1 MRNEDLP
8 DPESGHPRRRPAL
21 AALCLALVVTTID
34 NTVLNTALPA
44 LAEALPA
51 STADLQWI
59 NNAYTLVFAAMLITA
74 GSLGSRFGH
83 RRTLTGGLTVLALA
97 SSAAALS
104 DSTGQLVAF
113 RALMGLGAA
122 FVMPATLSIIVALFG
137 PRERGRAIAVWSAT
151 AGIGIVVG
159 PVTGGLLLDHFA
171 WGSAFWINVPLVAL
185 ALTSVLL
192 LVPALPGRRTGRLDL
207 PGLLLSAGGL
217 AALVDAVVQGPERGW
232 LTATTLAEA
241 AAAAVLLTAFTLW
254 ELRTAHPMVDVRLFA
269 DRTFSVAGGILGIT
283 FFALFGMLFG
293 YTQYLQLVHGFSP
306 FEAGLGALPFALS
319 MAATAGTSDRTAAR
333 FGPRNTVAAGLTV
346 MAAGLGAL
354 SLITVTTPYAVL
366 ALAMGVVG
374 AGMGLVMAPAST
386 ATVAAVPREKAPMAS
401 SVNSVVREL
410 GGALGIAVVGTVV
423 SASYRSRLAS
433 ALPDAPA
440 PAGADLP
447 SAHLVAAGL
456 PPGPADRLV
465 AAANE
470 AFTTALDHGTQL
482 CALVALLGAAAALAR
497 LHRQQPAAPAAGAGA
512 GTGAGAGAGTD
523 PAPGRQDSPEREKAP
538 AP

>member
-51 STADLQWI
+51 STSDLQWI

-83 RRTLTGGLTVLALA
+83 RRTLTGGLAVLALA

-207 PGLLLSAGGL
+207 PGLLLSAAGL

-241 AAAAVLLTAFTLW
+241 AAAAVLLTAFTVW

-333 FGPRNTVAAGLTV
+333 FGPRNTVAAGLAV

-423 SASYRSRLAS
+423 SASYRSQLAT
-433 ALPDAPA
+433 ALPNAPA

-497 LHRQQPAAPAAGAGA
+497 LHRQQPAAPVA
-512 GTGAGAGAGTD
+512 GAGAGAGTD
-523 PAPGRQDSPEREKAP
+523 PAPGQQDSPEREKAP

>member
-8 DPESGHPRRRPAL
+8 DPESGHPRRKPAL

-59 NNAYTLVFAAMLITA
+59 NNAYTLAFAAMLITA

-83 RRTLTGGLTVLALA
+83 RRTLTGGLVVLALA

-137 PRERGRAIAVWSAT
+137 PRERGAAIAVWSAT

-171 WGSAFWINVPLVAL
+171 WGSTFWINVPLVAL
-185 ALTSVLL
+185 ALVSVLL
-192 LVPALPGRRTGRLDL
+192 LVPPLPGRRTGRLDL
-207 PGLLLSAGGL
+207 PGLLLSAAGL

-254 ELRTAHPMVDVRLFA
+254 ELRAAHPMVDVRLFA
-269 DRTFSVAGGILGIT
+269 DRTFSTAGGILGIT

-293 YTQYLQLVHGFSP
+293 FTQYLQLVHGYSP
-306 FEAGLGALPFALS
+306 FKAGLGALPFALS
-319 MAATAGTSDRTAAR
+319 MAATAGTSDRTSAR
-333 FGPRNTVAAGLTV
+333 LGPWNTVANGLAV
-346 MAAGLGAL
+346 MATGLGAL

-386 ATVAAVPREKAPMAS
+386 LTVAAVPLEKSPMAS

-423 SASYRSRLAS
+423 SASYRSQLAG
-433 ALPDAPA
+433 ALPDVPA

-447 SAHLVAAGL
+447 SAHLVAAAL

-465 AAANE
+465 SAANE
-470 AFTTALDHGTQL
+470 AFTTAFDHGTQL
-482 CALVALLGAAAALAR
+482 CALVAVLGVAAALVR
-497 LHRQQPAAPAAGAGA
+497 RRRQQPAAPSRGAAP
-512 GTGAGAGAGTD
+512 D
-523 PAPGRQDSPEREKAP
+523 PAPGRQDSPAREKAATP
-538 AP
+538 SPGR